1 MIPKRKRLIEKF
13 QEWFYTNP
21 LKSIAAYECANIA
34 EEYAKQEAKELAIWI
49 SKKGF
54 FITEDG
60 SDKWLQVMDTLGED
74 PKTFDELYKMYDN
87 ERREK

>member
-1 MIPKRKRLIEKF
+1 MTQQEFIEKQF
-13 QEWFYTNP
+13 PHSTTTFGQDLRLLIKE
-21 LKSIAAYECANIA
+21 
-34 EEYAKQEAKELAIWI
+34 EAKELAVWI

-60 SDKWLQVMDTLGED
+60 SNKWLQIMDTLGED
-74 PKTFDELYKMYDN
+74 PKTFDELYDEY

>member
-1 MIPKRKRLIEKF
+1 MTPKRKRLIEEF
-13 QEWFYTNP
+13 QRWLDIDP
-21 LKSIAAYECANIA
+21 LKSIICANIV
-34 EEYAKQEAKELAIWI
+34 EDYAKQEAEELAVWI

-74 PKTFDELYKMYDN
+74 PKTFDELYDDYDDY